1 MQTQAAPRNRVKP
14 AEFNF
19 GSAAIGDVVTVVTRS
34 GSTYYFVRTRST
46 RNTGSYVY
54 GVVIQTDSKGFGQ
67 ATEHPD
73 EIGVPV
79 TLKVGS
85 AMRFAQGGT
94 TNAIKQIRLNGTL
107 VAS

>member
-1 MQTQAAPRNRVKP
+1 MQTRAAPRNIVKP
-14 AEFNF
+14 AEFKF
-19 GSAAIGDVVTVVTRS
+19 DSAGIGEVVTVKTLS
-34 GSTYYFVRTRST
+34 GSTYYFVRTRGT
-46 RNTGSYVY
+46 RNRRGYVY

-73 EIGVPV
+73 QIGVPA

-85 AMRFAQGGT
+85 AIRFAQGGT
-94 TNAIKQIRLNGTL
+94 TNHIVEIRLNDVV